1 MAAVCILFTCT
12 VLGQKTAANG
22 KIFQNVE
29 VEKFTVKEGVEFPAE
44 KLDPLTQSIVKT
56 LQKSNRFT
64 QVSMSGE
71 NSPEQIPSESRLKIS
86 GEITKYVKGSRAMRY
101 MVGLG
106 TGATKIIANVKFVNA
121 ETGET
126 ILEQTVDGDVTWG
139 LFGGSSDDAKSGV
152 ADEIMRALKK
162 NNFAG
167 EKKKK

>member
-1 MAAVCILFTCT
+1 
-12 VLGQKTAANG
+12 
-22 KIFQNVE
+22 
-29 VEKFTVKEGVEFPAE
+29 
-44 KLDPLTQSIVKT
+44 
-56 LQKSNRFT
+56 
-64 QVSMSGE
+64 MSGAAQT
-71 NSPEQIPSESRLKIS
+71 EQASSTGKLKIS

-126 ILEQTVDGDVTWG
+126 VLEQTVDGDVTWG

-152 ADEIMRALKK
+152 ADEIMRTLKK